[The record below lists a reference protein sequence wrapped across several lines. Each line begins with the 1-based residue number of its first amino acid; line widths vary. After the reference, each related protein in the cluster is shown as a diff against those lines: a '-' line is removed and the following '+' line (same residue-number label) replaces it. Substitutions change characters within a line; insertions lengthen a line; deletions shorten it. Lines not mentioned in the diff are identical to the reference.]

1 MKIDAIR
8 EEIKLRLTGGLLE
21 LELDDKAL
29 DAVINAAFRELQR
42 YICSTRL
49 MTLPY
54 QSCIDLSKYHINSVS
69 RVFRTEGYMAPAP
82 TEEGT
87 SAIDPMYVAQ
97 WQLLGGTG
105 NMYNVQNWAYNFG
118 AWNTMLQIKNTL
130 STDLTFRYERYSG
143 NLYVNV
149 AYDRPTHIT
158 IEYVPRF
165 DDVSEIDS
173 DYWIDMLVRLSVAL
187 AKVTVGRIRSRYTQS
202 NALWSQDGEA
212 LLTEGNEELTQLR
225 EYLAANTQ
233 LNYPID

>member
-1 MKIDAIR
+1 MDINAIR

-21 LELDDKAL
+21 LELDDKSL

-54 QSCIDLSKYHINSVS
+54 QSCMDLSKYHINSVS
-69 RVFRTEGYMAPAP
+69 RVFRSEGYMAPAP

-143 NLYVNV
+143 NLYINV
-149 AYDRPTHIT
+149 AYDRPAYIT

-173 DYWIDMLVRLSVAL
+173 DYWIDMLVRLAVAL
-187 AKVTVGRIRSRYTQS
+187 AKVTVGRVRSRYTQS
-202 NALWSQDGEA
+202 NALWTQDGEA
-212 LLTEGNEELTQLR
+212 LLAEGNEELTQLR